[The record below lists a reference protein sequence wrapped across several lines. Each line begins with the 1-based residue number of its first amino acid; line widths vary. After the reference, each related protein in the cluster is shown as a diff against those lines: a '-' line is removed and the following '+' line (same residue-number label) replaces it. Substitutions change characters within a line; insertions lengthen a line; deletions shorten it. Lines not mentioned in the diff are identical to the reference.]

1 MVEARHGARAWAAT
15 SLCALLA
22 VALTACGGE
31 PATSATAEPT
41 PTSTAT
47 PEPSGSEETGADGPS
62 SAPRE
67 RVRYF
72 SDVINTGLDNGYS
85 GNDSIGMEDPHY
97 GWELGRFVVGGFSS
111 TVKADGMD
119 VFLKNVGD
127 TVRLSFKLDQD
138 IENLNGVDG
147 LAISEDRNGYDQRF
161 QTEKTNFGHG
171 ALLVKYTD
179 YRNLDGQPTIYTDY
193 LTGKLQGADTEIQLL
208 EEGDYEVALD
218 YEVASPGL
226 VPFTKTYNNYRLGF
240 RFAVRNGNAMVFPFD
255 VVTGSEL
262 PGDSITE
269 AGFRLDL
276 AMSRYLNVGVTKEV
290 LSEGADRLSDDV
302 RFNRPAKDGEA
313 FTDEGL
319 YTITVEN
326 QYTKAATSKR
336 ICVGTNRVLNAHVR
350 TGLSVKEINELV
362 AQGAYI
368 TPDGFII
375 EPSTEPSEG
384 PTP

>member
-1 MVEARHGARAWAAT
+1 
-15 SLCALLA
+15 
-22 VALTACGGE
+22 
-31 PATSATAEPT
+31 
-41 PTSTAT
+41 
-47 PEPSGSEETGADGPS
+47 
-62 SAPRE
+62 
-67 RVRYF
+67 
-72 SDVINTGLDNGYS
+72 VINTGLDNGYS

-290 LSEGADRLSDDV
+290 LSDRSRAHRSTELAVPARRNCRGAQGCARVARLRGETARRGTPRMS
-302 RFNRPAKDGEA
+302 PAKLGRTA
-313 FTDEGL
+313 VHRG
-319 YTITVEN
+319 V
-326 QYTKAATSKR
+326 SKSR
-336 ICVGTNRVLNAHVR
+336 TFRRLGQGCRRVGREVGTWPVWV
-350 TGLSVKEINELV
+350 
-362 AQGAYI
+362 
-368 TPDGFII
+368 
-375 EPSTEPSEG
+375 ST
-384 PTP
+384 